1 MRHNLNALIFVMKLF
16 FKVNKTNQK
25 KKNDEQGLEGTHRKN
40 HDTLMVSDIL
50 APKL

>member
-25 KKNDEQGLEGTHRKN
+25 KNDEQGLEGTHRKN
-40 HDTLMVSDIL
+40 HDTLMVSDTL
-50 APKL
+50 VPKL